1 MLIAVLGVATPARAD
16 ATLVAV
22 SADMAVGT
30 IVVRTG
36 ERQLY
41 LVLENGQ
48 ALRYS
53 VGVGRTDRQWAGST
67 TISGKYVRPN
77 WAPPAEIRRDSPHLP
92 AVIPGGAPDNPMGVA
107 ALTLAGGDYAIHG
120 TNRPDLIGGFV
131 SYGCIRMSNADIT
144 DLFGRVGLGMPV
156 IVTP

>member
-92 AVIPGGAPDNPMGVA
+92 AVIPGGAQDWNE
-107 ALTLAGGDYAIHG
+107 
-120 TNRPDLIGGFV
+120 F
-131 SYGCIRMSNADIT
+131 
-144 DLFGRVGLGMPV
+144 
-156 IVTP
+156 